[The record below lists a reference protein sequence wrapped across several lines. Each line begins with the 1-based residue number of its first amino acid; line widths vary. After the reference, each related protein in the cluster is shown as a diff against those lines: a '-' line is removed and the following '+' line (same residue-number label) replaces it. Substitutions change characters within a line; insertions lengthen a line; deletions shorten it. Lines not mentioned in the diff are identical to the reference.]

1 MYSKLLFFI
10 GSIAITFNA
19 TANSSFK
26 VEKNRPDN
34 FIDIKQFIPEIQTDI
49 RYYSN
54 HNFVGR
60 KVDGYEEPVCLLTK
74 PAAIALKEAESQL
87 LAMGL
92 TFKVYD
98 CYRPQTAVNNFAAWA
113 TQIKNTTMRTEF
125 YPTVDKKN
133 LFSDGYIAY
142 QSGHSRGSTLDLTIV
157 PLNSKIPVYDS
168 KLKQISCTAS
178 QQKRSPDNSL
188 DFGTGFDCFSPVAHP
203 DYQQLSPQV
212 KANRLLLQI
221 IMKKFGFKSLDTEW
235 WHFTLVN
242 EPYPD
247 TYFDFP
253 VKFIDGK

>member
-1 MYSKLLFFI
+1 MRTLLLAIYSISFGQFA
-10 GSIAITFNA
+10 IADNNI
-19 TANSSFK
+19 K
-26 VEKNRPDN
+26 IEKNRPEN
-34 FIDIKQFIPEIQTDI
+34 FVNVKQFIPEIQTDI

-60 KVDGYEEPVCLLTK
+60 RVNGYEQPACLLTK
-74 PAAIALKEAESQL
+74 PAAIALKAAESQL
-87 LAMGL
+87 LTMEL

-98 CYRPQTAVNNFAAWA
+98 CYRPQTAVNDFANWA
-113 TQIKNTTMRTEF
+113 TQIKNITMRTEF

-133 LFSDGYIAY
+133 LFRDGYIAY

-157 PLNSKIPVYDS
+157 PLNSKIPSYNPT
-168 KLKQISCTAS
+168 LKQVSCTAS

-188 DFGTGFDCFSPVAHP
+188 NFGTGFDCFSPVSHP
-203 DYQQLSPQV
+203 DYQQLSPQI
-212 KANRLLLQI
+212 KANRLLLQT
-221 IMKKFGFKSLDTEW
+221 IMKQVGFKPLDAEW

-253 VKFIDGK
+253 IKD